1 LIKIVNLFDEFL
13 NFYLKNKV
21 QDKFNIWEKFYKEKY
36 ENLYLKL
43 VEDLNKD
50 NIDYKEIG
58 KINLFDFE
66 RKINKLK
73 EIKDNI
79 LKVYDEIYKIGK
91 DYINF
96 DFKIIIYIG
105 LGISAGWA
113 TLFEKNLTIL
123 FDLIKI
129 DELNWGSYKK
139 IRGLSSH
146 ELSHLIHMNLR
157 GDYEEFEKENDSIF
171 LLYVEG
177 FAQKFGEYFAKED
190 IWYMFKDEDLK
201 WCKENQ
207 IFLKEEYFKRVKN
220 CESVNDFFGDWY
232 DIKGKKMVGYYLG
245 YKFIEFLENHLNLIN
260 ISKLNLKEINDY
272 FLLFHLLH

>member
-1 LIKIVNLFDEFL
+1 MIKIVNLFDEFL

-21 QDKFNIWEKFYKEKY
+21 QDKFNIWEKFYKERY

-50 NIDYKEIG
+50 NIDYKKIG
-58 KINLFDFE
+58 KINLFNFE
-66 RKINKLK
+66 RKINKLE

-96 DFKIIIYIG
+96 DFQIIIYIG

-139 IRGLSSH
+139 IRGLFSH

>member
-1 LIKIVNLFDEFL
+1 MIKIVNLFDDFL
-13 NFYLKNKV
+13 NFYFKNKFE
-21 QDKFNIWEKFYKEKY
+21 DLFHLWEKFYKEKY

-43 VEDLNKD
+43 VEDLKKD

-58 KINLFDFE
+58 RISLFDFGY
-66 RKINKLK
+66 KTNKLK
-73 EIKDNI
+73 EIKENI
-79 LKVYDEIYKIGK
+79 LKFYDKIYKIEK

-96 DFKIIIYIG
+96 DFQIIIYIG

-113 TLFEKNLTIL
+113 ILFEKDLTIL

-129 DELNWGSYKK
+129 DELNWGSYEK
-139 IRGLSSH
+139 IRGLFSH

-157 GDYEEFEKENDSIF
+157 GDYDEFEKENDSVF

-177 FAQKFGEYFAKED
+177 FAQKFGEYFVQED

-260 ISKLNLKEINDY
+260 ISKLNLKEIKDY